1 MSRPARDLSDAGHL
15 MHAIVQLD
23 EVMDSDGG
31 DVHRTSLWCSLI
43 DAAAHRAYFLIHGE
57 RLDEIIGLFG
67 EES

>member
-1 MSRPARDLSDAGHL
+1 MSRPEQDMFAAGHL
-15 MHAIVQLD
+15 MQALVQLA
-23 EVMDSDGG
+23 EIMDSDGG

-57 RLDEIIGLFG
+57 RLDEIISILG

>member
-1 MSRPARDLSDAGHL
+1 MSRSECDLSRAGHL
-15 MHAIVQLD
+15 MHAMVQLA
-23 EVMDSDGG
+23 EIMDSDGG

-57 RLDEIIGLFG
+57 RLDEIISILG